1 MLGFLRN
8 TFRCGPAGGP
18 AECSKPVA
26 KRRTIV
32 GKVARPERV
41 RTPDLLVRR
50 EKTPPTPANVMQQ
63 RPRKTN
69 DISSGWLAQFG
80 WFWLQFADNSRTKYE
95 LDLPSLIR
103 AGLPTAKCDKPRI
116 SFRACVRCGW
126 LALAARPLSGSYNP
140 LQAAVTHRRDSL
152 FKTLPPAL
160 ERVWMANA
168 R

>member
-18 AECSKPVA
+18 AESSKPVA

-95 LDLPSLIR
+95 LDLPCLIR
-103 AGLPTAKCDKPRI
+103 AGPPTAKCDKTKNFI
-116 SFRACVRCGW
+116 SRVRALW
-126 LALAARPLSGSYNP
+126 LAGARCAA
-140 LQAAVTHRRDSL
+140 
-152 FKTLPPAL
+152 F
-160 ERVWMANA
+160 ERFVQSSAGCRYA
-168 R
+168 PQRFAFQDTTPSP